1 MFYQRLHEICKEK
14 GTSVTKMTKELG
26 LSSGNLTNW
35 KNGRLPKTEIAIKIA
50 DYLGVSL
57 HYLMGETDQKEKP
70 PIVSDERL
78 QELYN
83 DVKDLSDSE
92 YLAFKAF
99 VAGLKANRSQD

>member
-35 KNGRLPKTEIAIKIA
+35 KNGRLPKTEIAMKIA

-70 PIVSDERL
+70 SIDSDERL
-78 QELYN
+78 QKLY
-83 DVKDLSDSE
+83 DVVKDLSDAE
-92 YLAFKAF
+92 YMAFMSF
-99 VAGLKANRSQD
+99 VAGLKANRPQD